1 MIAYA
6 DGTEARVG
14 DRVDYDGEP
23 STVEAILDSAEQCAA
38 WGLTERGLMLK
49 NAAFGL
55 VFEPVD
61 SSTWETVVFLGIG
74 D

>member
-6 DGTEARVG
+6 DGTEARIG

-23 STVEAILDSAEQCAA
+23 SIVEAVLDSTEQCAS
-38 WGLTERGLMLK
+38 WGLPERGLMFK

-55 VFEPVD
+55 VFEPVG
-61 SSTWETVVFLGIG
+61 SSTWESVVFLGRG
-74 D
+74 S